1 MMRRFLNWRSLIFLL
16 AMLIVAGTMYYAR
29 YLAAKIE
36 QEERQRV
43 AEWVG
48 ANTALQ
54 QATDPY
60 SINLANLILL
70 NNEDMPLIAT
80 DSSGAIV
87 DYRNIDTT
95 LIRQNPQ
102 YLQKVLQQISD
113 ENPPL
118 EWNVGPF
125 TYKVFHGDTLLQR
138 EVKYYPVVQLLLVA
152 LFTILLIALLNTR
165 YRSTQNQVW
174 AGMAK
179 ETAHQLGTPLT
190 SLQGWI
196 EVIKEQP
203 ADHNIVAE
211 MEKDINRLKLVSERF
226 GKIGSTPQLEPCNLA
241 ELIEHIVIY
250 MKRRASG
257 KVIFTTNTANTDTT
271 VLASPTLLE
280 WVLENLLKN
289 ALDAMNDRGS
299 ISITL
304 TEEVTRVVVDVA
316 DTGKGMTKTQQD
328 KVFKPG
334 FTTKKRGWGLGLTL
348 SRRIVEKYH
357 RGQLFVK
364 HSEPGKG
371 TTFRIILPR

>member
-1 MMRRFLNWRSLIFLL
+1 MMRRFLNWRSLIFVL

-36 QEERQRV
+36 LEERQRV

-54 QATDPY
+54 QATDPAA
-60 SINLANLILL
+60 INLANLVLL

-80 DSSGAIV
+80 DSSGQIV
-87 DYRNIDTT
+87 DYRNIDT
-95 LIRQNPQ
+95 LAARLNPK
-102 YLQKVLQQISD
+102 YLQQVLQQIAN

-125 TYKVFHGDTLLQR
+125 TYKVYHGDTLLQR

-152 LFTILLIALLNTR
+152 LFTVLLIALLNTR
-165 YRSTQNQVW
+165 YKSTQNQVW

-203 ADHNIVAE
+203 ADNTIIAE
-211 MEKDINRLKLVSERF
+211 MEKDVKRLKLVSERF

-241 ELIEHIVIY
+241 DLIENMVTY

-257 KVIFTTNTANTDTT
+257 KVVFSTNTATTDTT

-289 ALDAMNDRGS
+289 ALDAMDDRGN
-299 ISITL
+299 INITL
-304 TEEVTRVVVDVA
+304 TEEVTRVLIDVS

-357 RGQLFVK
+357 RGQLYVR
-364 HSEPGKG
+364 HSEPGRG
-371 TTFRIILPR
+371 TTFRIVLPR

>member
-95 LIRQNPQ
+95 LIRQNPE

-118 EWNVGPF
+118 EWNAGPF

-304 TEEVTRVVVDVA
+304 TEDVTRVVVDVA